1 MAPQVGMT
9 VGMKP
14 GHQARFVKT
23 ISEMS
28 LGGTARPGETS
39 VSAESRPSRFS
50 FSGFRARGSSS
61 AGVPAETRPAA
72 RSRGIS
78 ASFSGEP
85 PMGIKSGDVRLGP
98 EDEDY
103 MGGSSSAL

>member
-1 MAPQVGMT
+1 MT

-28 LGGTARPGETS
+28 QGGTAPPAGGAA
-39 VSAESRPSRFS
+39 VAAESRPSRFS
-50 FSGFRARGSSS
+50 FSGIRARGSSS
-61 AGVPAETRPAA
+61 AGQPAGVPETRPAA

-78 ASFSGEP
+78 ASFSGGAP
-85 PMGIKSGDVRLGP
+85 PMGIKNEHD
-98 EDEDY
+98 DDDY